1 MPARKNP
8 VKKRSISKLL
18 KLLLS
23 KITAILNRDPINA
36 HKKKTLEGENRSAMV
51 NSANINVPVINPNCT
66 AEVRWLTESIAKSK
80 LLTREDI
87 TPLLANQREVQQN

>member
-18 KLLLS
+18 KVLLS
-23 KITAILNRDPINA
+23 RITARLNRDPINA
-36 HKKKTLEGENRSAMV
+36 HKKKTFDGENRSAMV
-51 NSANINVPVINPNCT
+51 NIANIKVPVINPNCT
-66 AEVRWLTESIAKSK
+66 AEVKWLTEPFAKSK

-87 TPLLANQREVQQN
+87 TPLLANQSEVQQN